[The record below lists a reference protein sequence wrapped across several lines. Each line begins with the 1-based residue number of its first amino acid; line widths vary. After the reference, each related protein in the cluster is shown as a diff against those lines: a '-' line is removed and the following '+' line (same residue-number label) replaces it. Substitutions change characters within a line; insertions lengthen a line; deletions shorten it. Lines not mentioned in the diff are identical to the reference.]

1 MHEIKWKSILLTVGA
16 VAAICVVAVVLTAQ
30 GKKAPEKFVLGDW
43 YGMTGEEPAF
53 TVYENGTVQFADDQE
68 LGTWSLVNEKR
79 LILTNASGAT
89 ATMEIVNIDEDNMEV
104 QRIVDG
110 QAEEKTIT
118 YWHTAGSPDT
128 LRARILN

>member
-1 MHEIKWKSILLTVGA
+1 
-16 VAAICVVAVVLTAQ
+16 
-30 GKKAPEKFVLGDW
+30 
-43 YGMTGEEPAF
+43 MTGEEPAF

-128 LRARILN
+128 LRARIFN

>member
-1 MHEIKWKSILLTVGA
+1 M
-16 VAAICVVAVVLTAQ
+16 
-30 GKKAPEKFVLGDW
+30 LGDW

-128 LRARILN
+128 LRARIFN

>member
-1 MHEIKWKSILLTVGA
+1 MHKIKWKSILLTVGA
-16 VAAICVVAVVLTAQ
+16 VAAICAVAVVLTVQ
-30 GKKAPEKFVLGDW
+30 SKKAPEKFLLGDW

-53 TVYENGTVQFADDQE
+53 TIYEDGTARIHGEQE
-68 LGTWSLVNEKR
+68 PGTWSLVNDKR
-79 LILTNASGAT
+79 LILMNASGAT

-118 YWHTAGSPDT
+118 YWHTAGSPGT
-128 LRARILN
+128 LRARFFH